1 MDNTKARKLELFFS
15 AASTL
20 ILLGSI
26 AIAVLWM
33 SYSHKYN
40 FEPVLV
46 LLGLLYAAIPQV
58 GKWLVRRLNRKIE
71 KERLTLPYA
80 LAYGYLKNYLAPV
93 LRRIRKET
101 DDPNR
106 VKFYVYIPRS
116 LDELKDESIDEILTE
131 LENQR
136 YELGLIEL
144 DFPGQKRK
152 KDYRTAKRS
161 MANVADPKYFDF
173 PTTMLTLDQV
183 VKYKLDTQE
192 GHLPTEQEENLGER
206 YINDFRNCLETMLK
220 EKAYDA
226 IRNNIF
232 IVDGG
237 LDFLGEVETS
247 SL

>member
-1 MDNTKARKLELFFS
+1 MNNKARKLELFFS
-15 AASTL
+15 VASTL

-33 SYSHKYN
+33 RYSNKYN

-46 LLGLLYAAIPQV
+46 LLGLLYAAVPQV

-80 LAYGYLKNYLAPV
+80 LAHGYLKNYLAPV
-93 LRRIRKET
+93 LRRIRKEA
-101 DDPNR
+101 DDPDR
-106 VKFYVYIPRS
+106 LKFYVYIPRS

-131 LENQR
+131 LENRQ
-136 YELGLIEL
+136 YEVGLIEL

-161 MANVADPKYFDF
+161 IIQGADPKYFDF
-173 PTTMLTLDQV
+173 TTTMLTLDQV
-183 VKYKLDTQE
+183 VKYKLDTKE
-192 GHLPTEQEENLGER
+192 GRLPTEQEEKLGEG
-206 YINDFRNCLETMLK
+206 YINDFRNCLETMLQ
-220 EKAYDA
+220 EKRYDA
-226 IRNNIF
+226 IRDNIF

-237 LDFLGEVETS
+237 LDFLGNAENNV
-247 SL
+247 

>member
-1 MDNTKARKLELFFS
+1 MDNTKARKLERFFS
-15 AASTL
+15 VATTL

-26 AIAVLWM
+26 AIAVLWL
-33 SYSHKYN
+33 SYSQKYN

-58 GKWLVRRLNRKIE
+58 GKWLVRRLNRKVE

-80 LAYGYLKNYLAPV
+80 LAYGYLRNYLAPV
-93 LRRIRKET
+93 LRRIRKES
-101 DDPNR
+101 DDPDR
-106 VKFYVYIPRS
+106 LKFYVYIPRS
-116 LDELKDESIDEILTE
+116 LDDLKDDSIDEILTE
-131 LENQR
+131 LENQN
-136 YELGLIEL
+136 YKLGLIEL

-161 MANVADPKYFDF
+161 VANGADPKYFDF

-183 VKYKLDTQE
+183 VKYKLDTDE
-192 GHLPTEQEENLGER
+192 DRLPTEQEEKLGDR
-206 YINDFRNCLETMLK
+206 YINDFRDCLETMLK

-226 IRNNIF
+226 IRNNIR

-237 LDFLGEVETS
+237 LDFLSGVDEKA
-247 SL
+247 

>member
-1 MDNTKARKLELFFS
+1 MDNTKARKLERFFS
-15 AASTL
+15 VATTL

-26 AIAVLWM
+26 AIAVLWL
-33 SYSHKYN
+33 SYSQKYN

-58 GKWLVRRLNRKIE
+58 GKWLVRRLNRKVE

-93 LRRIRKET
+93 IRRIRKES
-101 DDPNR
+101 DDPDR
-106 VKFYVYIPRS
+106 LKFYVYIPRS
-116 LDELKDESIDEILTE
+116 LNELKDDSIDEILTE
-131 LENQR
+131 LENQN

-161 MANVADPKYFDF
+161 VANGAAPKYFDF

-183 VKYKLDTQE
+183 VKYKLDTDE
-192 GHLPTEQEENLGER
+192 DRLPTEQEKALGDR
-206 YINDFRNCLETMLK
+206 YINDFRNCLETMLQ
-220 EKAYDA
+220 EKAFDA
-226 IRNNIF
+226 IRNNIR

-237 LDFLGEVETS
+237 LDFLSGVDEKA
-247 SL
+247 